1 MLGGYMGKILRVNLS
16 TGEIGE
22 EPINEEIAKKFIG
35 ARGYAAKIL
44 YDEVSPDADPLGEK
58 NKLIFATGPLTLTP
72 SPTSGR
78 YDVVTKSPLN
88 GVIAGSNS
96 GGFWGPEL
104 KKAGYDIL
112 IIEGKSEK
120 PVYLWVT
127 EDKVEIKDASHL
139 WGKDTYETTDKII
152 EELGGDNQIKVAC
165 IGPAGEN
172 LVKFSAI
179 INEKARAAGRTGVGA
194 VMGSKKL
201 KAIATRGHKRPEIA
215 NPEKFKEIL
224 KLTMDKIKANGV
236 TSQGLPL
243 YGTMVLNHIIDEHGL
258 YPTRNFQTGVFE
270 GVDNV
275 SGEKLRETYL
285 VRNKPCFGC
294 PIGCGRVTKLP
305 DGEEGEGP
313 EYETSWA
320 FSADCGIDDLVAV
333 IKANNACNKLG
344 LDTISTGA
352 TIACAMELYERG
364 YLKKEELNGA
374 PELKFGNTET
384 ILYYPEAIA
393 YRKGI
398 GDKLAEGS
406 YEFAKAHGHPEL
418 SMSVK
423 KQDIPAYD
431 PRGAQGHALEYA
443 TSNRGGCHVRG
454 YMISPEILGTPQK
467 IDPFTTEGK
476 PQWVKTFQ
484 DLTAV
489 IDSEGL
495 CLFSSFALDA
505 DDYAQLL
512 SAVTGIEYSTEEAL
526 KAGERIWNLERLW
539 NLKAGLTK
547 ADDTLPPRF
556 LKEPMP
562 DGASKGQIVHLDV
575 MLPEYYK
582 LRGWDE
588 NGVPTKEKL
597 KELGLE
603 E

>member
-1 MLGGYMGKILRVNLS
+1 MLGGYIGKILRVNLS
-16 TGEIGE
+16 TGKISE
-22 EPINEEIAKKFIG
+22 EPLNKEIAKKFIG

-44 YDEVSPDADPLGEK
+44 YDEVSPNADPLGEE
-58 NKLIFATGPLTLTP
+58 NKLIFATGPLTLTA
-72 SPTSGR
+72 SPTSSR
-78 YDVVTKSPLN
+78 FDVVTKSPLN

-112 IIEGKSEK
+112 IVEGKSEK

-127 EDKVEIKDASHL
+127 EDKVEIRDASHL
-139 WGKDTYETTDKII
+139 WEKDTYETTDKII
-152 EELGGDNQIKVAC
+152 EELGGDKQIKVAC

-172 LVKFSAI
+172 LVKFAAI

-201 KAIATRGHKRPEIA
+201 KAIATRGHKRPTIA
-215 NPEKFKEIL
+215 NPDKFKEVL
-224 KLTMDKIKANGV
+224 KITMDKIKANGV
-236 TSQGLPL
+236 TSQGLPT

-275 SGEKLRETYL
+275 SGEKLKETYL
-285 VRNKPCFGC
+285 IRNKPCFGC

-305 DGEEGEGP
+305 DGEIGEGP

-352 TIACAMELYERG
+352 TIACAMELYEKG
-364 YLKKEELNGA
+364 YLKKEELGDA
-374 PELKFGNTET
+374 PELKFGNTEA

-418 SMSVK
+418 SMTVK

-454 YMISPEILGTPQK
+454 YMISPEILGSPQK

-495 CLFSSFALDA
+495 CLFSSFALGA
-505 DDYAQLL
+505 DDYAALL
-512 SAVTGIEYSTEEAL
+512 SAVTGVEYSTEEAL

-547 ADDTLPPRF
+547 DDDTLPPRF
-556 LKEPMP
+556 TKEPMP
-562 DGASKGQIVHLDV
+562 DGPSKGQVVHLDV

-603 E
+603 

>member
-16 TGEIGE
+16 NGKISE
-22 EPINEEIAKKFIG
+22 EPINEELAKKFIG

-44 YDEVSPDADPLGEK
+44 FDEVDPNADPLGEE
-58 NKLIFATGPLTLTP
+58 NKLIFATGPLTLTA
-72 SPTSGR
+72 SPTGGR

-120 PVYLWVT
+120 PVYLWIT
-127 EDKVEIKDASHL
+127 EDNVEIKDASHL

-152 EELGGDNQIKVAC
+152 EELGGDKQIKVAC

-179 INEKARAAGRTGVGA
+179 INDKTRAAGRTGVGA

-201 KAIATRGHKRPEIA
+201 KAVATRGHKRPEIA
-215 NPEKFKEIL
+215 NPDKFKEVL
-224 KLTMDKIKANGV
+224 KIAMDKIKANGV
-236 TSQGLPL
+236 TSQGLPT

-275 SGEKLRETYL
+275 SGEKLKETYL

-352 TIACAMELYERG
+352 TIACAMELYEKG
-364 YLKKEELNGA
+364 YLKKEELEGA
-374 PELKFGNTET
+374 PELKFGNTEA

-454 YMISPEILGTPQK
+454 YMISPEILGSPQK

-495 CLFSSFALDA
+495 CLFSSFALGA
-505 DDYAQLL
+505 EDYAALL
-512 SAVTGIEYSTEEAL
+512 SAVTGVEYSAEEAL

-547 ADDTLPPRF
+547 EDDTLPPRF

-562 DGASKGQIVHLDV
+562 DGPSKGQIVHLDV

-588 NGVPTKEKL
+588 NGVPTEEKL
-597 KELGLE
+597 KELGLK
-603 E
+603 

>member
-16 TGEIGE
+16 TKKISE
-22 EPINEEIAKKFIG
+22 EPINEELAKKFIG

-44 YDEVSPDADPLGEK
+44 FDEVDPNIDPLGEK

-88 GVIAGSNS
+88 NVIAGSNS
-96 GGFWGPEL
+96 GGYWGPEL

-120 PVYLWVT
+120 PVYLWIS
-127 EDKVEIKDASHL
+127 EDKVELKDASHL
-139 WGKDTYETTDKII
+139 WGKDTYETTDTII
-152 EELGGDNQIKVAC
+152 DELGGDKQIKVAC

-201 KAIATRGHKRPEIA
+201 KAVAVRGHKRPVIA
-215 NPEKFKEIL
+215 NPEKFKEVL
-224 KLTMDKIKANGV
+224 KVTMDKIKANGV
-236 TSQGLPL
+236 TSQGLPT

-270 GVDNV
+270 GVDKV
-275 SGEKLRETYL
+275 SGEKLKETYL
-285 VRNKPCFGC
+285 VKNKPCFGC

-320 FSADCGIDDLVAV
+320 FSADCGIDDLIAV
-333 IKANNACNKLG
+333 IKANNICNKLG

-352 TIACAMELYERG
+352 TIASAMELYEKG

-374 PELKFGNTET
+374 PELKFGNTEA
-384 ILYYPEAIA
+384 IIYYPEAIA

-423 KQDIPAYD
+423 KQDLPAYD

-454 YMISPEILGTPQK
+454 YMISPEILGSPQK
-467 IDPFTTEGK
+467 IDPFTTENK

-489 IDSEGL
+489 IDAEGL
-495 CLFSSFALDA
+495 CLFSSFALGA
-505 DDYAQLL
+505 EDYAALL
-512 SAVTGIEYSTEEAL
+512 SAVTGVEYSSEEAL

-582 LRGWDE
+582 IRGWDE
-588 NGVPTKEKL
+588 NGVPTDEKL
-597 KELGLE
+597 KELDLK
-603 E
+603 

>member
-16 TGEIGE
+16 SGKISKEQIDE
-22 EPINEEIAKKFIG
+22 KIAKKFIG

-44 YDEVSPDADPLGEK
+44 YDEVSPGVNPLGEK

-88 GVIAGSNS
+88 NVIAGSNS

-120 PVYLWVT
+120 PVYLWIT
-127 EDKVEIKDASHL
+127 EDKVELKDASHL
-139 WGKDTYETTDKII
+139 WGKDTYETTDALI
-152 EELGGDNQIKVAC
+152 EELGGDKQIKVAC

-201 KAIATRGHKRPEIA
+201 KAIATRGHKRPTIA
-215 NPEKFKEIL
+215 NPDKFKEVL
-224 KLTMDKIKANGV
+224 KIAMDKIKANGI
-236 TSQGLPL
+236 TSQGLPT

-258 YPTRNFQTGVFE
+258 YPTRNFQTGIFE

-275 SGEKLRETYL
+275 SGEKLKETYL
-285 VRNKPCFGC
+285 VRNKACFGC
-294 PIGCGRVTKLP
+294 PIGCGRVVKLP

-333 IKANNACNKLG
+333 VKANNLCNKLG

-352 TIACAMELYERG
+352 TIASAMELYEKG
-364 YLKKEELNGA
+364 YLKKEETGNA
-374 PELKFGNTET
+374 PELKFGNVEA

-393 YRKGI
+393 YRKGV
-398 GDKLAEGS
+398 GDKLANGS
-406 YEFAKAHGHPEL
+406 YEFAKAHGHPEF

-423 KQDIPAYD
+423 KQDMPAYD

-454 YMISPEILGTPQK
+454 YMISPEILGSPQK

-489 IDSEGL
+489 IDAEGL
-495 CLFSSFALDA
+495 CLFTSFALGA
-505 DDYAQLL
+505 EDYAALL
-512 SAVTGIEYSTEEAL
+512 SAVTGVEYSAEEAL
-526 KAGERIWNLERLW
+526 KAGERIWNLEKIW

-556 LKEPMP
+556 LKTPMP

-588 NGVPTKEKL
+588 DGTPTKDKL
-597 KELGLE
+597 KELGL
-603 E
+603 